1 MECDFKLIFANGDE
15 EFILHYDLYD
25 TKIALKWFEE
35 LKHVILIEKIP
46 INNERFYNFTTN
58 PWTQKKIADEIN
70 FRIAICNEEYPNL
83 ISYNVDENLTQEDH
97 NRLHLFF
104 EKYRGPVLNPHPNYV
119 DGSNAYRKAI
129 DELNILIHRW
139 EYLNSFGI
147 GNGRRCVFDFYSSRY
162 PLEDKDYYEFKLAK
176 NFAELY
182 INYCEVGKPLQD
194 VWKDKDVI
202 IGEDN
207 IRPLKYYSA
216 DFGVKFKQ
224 TSKEK
229 EQQDLKSF
237 FEWFD
242 RNENF
247 LNNLGF
253 YKNDPKISLGYIPVA
268 RCIDTHTEQFIID
281 NIEQKQFLKRI
292 EFNW

>member
-15 EFILHYDLYD
+15 EFTLHYDLYD

-35 LKHVILIEKIP
+35 LQRVILIEKKP
-46 INNERFYNFTTN
+46 INNERFYNFIHN

-70 FRIAICNEEYPNL
+70 SRITICNEEYPGL

-97 NRLHLFF
+97 NRLHVFF
-104 EKYRGPVLNPHPNYV
+104 EKYRGPVLNPHPYYIN
-119 DGSNAYRKAI
+119 GSPTYQKAI
-129 DELNILIHRW
+129 NELNILIHRW
-139 EYLNSFGI
+139 EYLNTFGI
-147 GNGRRCVFDFYSSRY
+147 GNNRRCMFDFYSKRY
-162 PLEDKDYYEFKLAK
+162 PLEDRDYDAFKLSH

-182 INYCEVGKPLQD
+182 MSYREVGKPLQD
-194 VWKDKDVI
+194 VWKDADDVV
-202 IGEDN
+202 GDDN
-207 IRPLKYYSA
+207 IRPQKYYAA
-216 DFGVKFKQ
+216 DFSVRFEQ

-253 YKNDPKISLGYIPVA
+253 YKNDPKISLGYIPIA
-268 RCIDTHTEQFIID
+268 RCIDNHTEQFIID
-281 NIEQKQFLKRI
+281 NIEQKQSLKRI